1 MVRCKILMFTQKK
14 RWRLRKSDAP
24 SFFYFISAKTL
35 DVHKGFIRSGLF
47 HVMRRA
53 ILGYKK

>member
-1 MVRCKILMFTQKK
+1 MFNQKK
-14 RWRLRKSDAP
+14 DGGFGKIRCTVL
-24 SFFYFISAKTL
+24 FYFISAKTL
-35 DVHKGFIRSGLF
+35 YVHKGFIRSGLF